1 MGSKFLAII
10 GSVILFFSCST
21 NTDKIIL
28 VASTQANCT
37 GVAPQKCLQIKE
49 IGQTDWSFLYQAIEG
64 FDYVEGFYYKLKV
77 EVSEVENP
85 EADASS
91 LHYKLIEIIEKS
103 KTPFNLDQ
111 GSWMVTRLK
120 DKDSFGRNPMIKID
134 LSQQEINGN
143 TSCNRFSAK
152 IVVNANRVD
161 ISELSSTD
169 MLCGNI
175 DVETAFLEALAS
187 VASYTIKDDRLQL
200 LDKNQ
205 ELLIECNYLKS

>member
-1 MGSKFLAII
+1 
-10 GSVILFFSCST
+10 ST
-21 NTDKIIL
+21 NTAKIIL
-28 VASTQANCT
+28 VASTKANCT

-134 LSQQEINGN
+134 LSQQEI
-143 TSCNRFSAK
+143 
-152 IVVNANRVD
+152 
-161 ISELSSTD
+161 
-169 MLCGNI
+169 
-175 DVETAFLEALAS
+175 
-187 VASYTIKDDRLQL
+187 
-200 LDKNQ
+200 
-205 ELLIECNYLKS
+205 